1 MNGRNELPAAAEEQV
16 RYATWLQWSG
26 WIGLLSLVGTFLL
39 YATGMLAPVI
49 SFEQL
54 PHVWSLSAAQLLH
67 ETGQSPGWAWLR
79 LLDRGDVLNL
89 VGIALLASC
98 SAAPLLAVVPIYL
111 RRGDRVFAILC
122 LLQVA
127 VLVLA
132 ASGVVSAGH

>member
-1 MNGRNELPAAAEEQV
+1 VNGRNELPAAAEEQL
-16 RYATWLQWSG
+16 RYATWLHWGG
-26 WIGLLSLVGTFLL
+26 WMGLLSLVGTFLL
-39 YATGMLAPVI
+39 YATGMLTPVI

-54 PHVWSLSAAQLLH
+54 PHVWGLPAAQLLH
-67 ETGQSPGWAWLR
+67 ETGQSAGWAWLR

-132 ASGVVSAGH
+132 ASGVVNAGH